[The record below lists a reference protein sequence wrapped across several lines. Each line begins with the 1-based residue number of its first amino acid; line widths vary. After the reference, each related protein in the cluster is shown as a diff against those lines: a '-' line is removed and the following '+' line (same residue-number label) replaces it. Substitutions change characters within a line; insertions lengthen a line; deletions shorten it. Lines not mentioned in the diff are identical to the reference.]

1 VAGFVEAACLY
12 SVASIMPRL
21 SLDARRRAVEYWQ
34 SGYSVADIKDRFKEE
49 KVSISKRSLERL
61 MKKYLQYG
69 TLLDLPRRART
80 KKLTQEMVMF
90 MNSELEKNDEMTAPR
105 LRNKLTEKWPSL
117 QVMGGLST

>member
-1 VAGFVEAACLY
+1 
-12 SVASIMPRL
+12 MPRL